1 MTFST
6 LRSLRALPHSAQLS
20 AETLALLRLGVPL
33 ALTHLSYIATISTDV
48 MMMGWLGPEALATGS
63 LAWYLY
69 VFFDYFAIGILGAV
83 SPILA
88 QHLGARRT
96 KDIRPTVRA
105 GAWTAGLLAVPCCAI
120 LWHSEHILTALG
132 QSTSLAADAQSYLR
146 YVLIAMLPGLW
157 LFVLSE
163 HLAAHGRTR
172 AMLLT
177 YVAGIGLNAL
187 ANYALMFGKFG
198 FPALGLVGAGI
209 STAVVY
215 VFSFSALLA
224 YVLLDRRMRRYRL
237 LHNIWRIEGGRIRE
251 IFKLGLPIGLTEI
264 SEIGMFLVITLMMGL
279 IGTNALAANAV
290 AVQYCAIAYAATLGL
305 SQAATVRVG
314 RALGSGKPDL
324 AALSGWTALGLGV
337 CASIVPAFAFV
348 FLGDPLIGL
357 ILDRNEPA
365 NVEAFRLA
373 VVVLAVG
380 GLFQVAD
387 TVQGISIGALRGYKD
402 TRSPLLITVI
412 VYWGVVL
419 PAAALLGL
427 VLDLGARGLWL
438 GMLVGI
444 SLTGLLLMLRF
455 WQKSK
460 AHRRSHLHEQQVN

>member
-1 MTFST
+1 MTLST

-198 FPALGLVGAGI
+198 FPALGLVGAP
-209 STAVVY
+209 TTM
-215 VFSFSALLA
+215 L
-224 YVLLDRRMRRYRL
+224 
-237 LHNIWRIEGGRIRE
+237 
-251 IFKLGLPIGLTEI
+251 
-264 SEIGMFLVITLMMGL
+264 
-279 IGTNALAANAV
+279 NAV
-290 AVQYCAIAYAATLGL
+290 FKCDYGRSEPPAEMSERVTSEAIQLCGAQGYGRNLPVERMFRDVRCFTLAGGSAEMQRLGIATRVLG
-305 SQAATVRVG
+305 R
-314 RALGSGKPDL
+314 
-324 AALSGWTALGLGV
+324 
-337 CASIVPAFAFV
+337 SIPQH
-348 FLGDPLIGL
+348 D
-357 ILDRNEPA
+357 
-365 NVEAFRLA
+365 
-373 VVVLAVG
+373 
-380 GLFQVAD
+380 
-387 TVQGISIGALRGYKD
+387 
-402 TRSPLLITVI
+402 
-412 VYWGVVL
+412 
-419 PAAALLGL
+419 
-427 VLDLGARGLWL
+427 
-438 GMLVGI
+438 
-444 SLTGLLLMLRF
+444 
-455 WQKSK
+455 
-460 AHRRSHLHEQQVN
+460 